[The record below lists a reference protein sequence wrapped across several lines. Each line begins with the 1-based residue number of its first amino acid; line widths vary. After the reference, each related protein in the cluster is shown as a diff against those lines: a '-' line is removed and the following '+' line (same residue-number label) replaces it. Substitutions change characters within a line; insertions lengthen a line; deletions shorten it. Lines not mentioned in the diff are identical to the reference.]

1 MTWPANES
9 AFSMAAHLLPARIL
23 PLLRPKHQIHVWFHD
38 CARISYPARSEYDAK
53 AVFSEPAPG
62 DSCVVIHVAMK
73 GHSYAKSIEYL
84 AHELAHYDE
93 WRRTG
98 KTSEKGIGKR
108 TARILADLDPDT
120 LWP

>member
-1 MTWPANES
+1 MC
-9 AFSMAAHLLPARIL
+9 R
-23 PLLRPKHQIHVWFHD
+23 LRPEHQIHAWFHD
-38 CARISYPARSEYDAK
+38 SEHIGFPGIDGYGAK
-53 AVFSEPAPG
+53 GLFLEPLRG
-62 DSCVVIHVAMK
+62 GSGIVIHVAMK